1 MSSHVIDLALQ
12 RDLFL
17 REGRKAPMVDAVAW
31 PEHLPRPQQYDPC
44 TMRSRLI
51 IDGHHPVEDEAL
63 MNALDTIDVA
73 SRPDG
78 VQMIFGVEDSEH
90 RVYRLIET
98 SSLIEAVSVIGA
110 IRQFGLSGAPGRR
123 EHGVLLQRVF
133 VRVDGSE
140 KHKARESQ
148 T

>member
-1 MSSHVIDLALQ
+1 
-12 RDLFL
+12 
-17 REGRKAPMVDAVAW
+17 MVGATARA
-31 PEHLPRPQQYDPC
+31 EHRSRPQQYDLC

-51 IDGHHPVEDEAL
+51 NDDHPPVEDEAL
-63 MNALDTIDVA
+63 MNALETIDVA

-78 VQMIFGVEDSEH
+78 VQMVFGVEDSDH

-98 SSLIEAVSVIGA
+98 SSLVEAVSVIGA

-133 VRVDGSE
+133 VRVDGAE
-140 KHKARESQ
+140 KHKAH
-148 T
+148 